1 MRTRTLQ
8 YFFAE
13 AGRGVR
19 RNRNLSIVS
28 VTTVAVCLVLLA
40 VTVLLALNFD
50 AKASELES
58 QVTIKAYLAAGTTQ
72 DAITGLKD
80 AIAKVDGVKDV
91 AFVSRDQA
99 LQELKGWIQ
108 DDTILEGVGDM
119 DVLRE
124 SFRIHTNAPAQV
136 EGAAKAIQGLQGIEE
151 VDYRQSDVEKLFSVT
166 RAVRTFSLALVALLG
181 LGTIFLVSNTIRIT
195 IFARRREIGIMKMVG
210 ATDWFIRW
218 PFIVEGTLIGFFG
231 VLIALIAVWG
241 GYWWLSGYTATTL
254 PFLSLIAPLAVLPG
268 VSLLLAAAGLL
279 IGILGSALSLRRFL
293 RA

>member
-231 VLIALIAVWG
+231 ILIALIAVWG